1 MTEPMPAFR
10 LAMRTEGNKWTAY
23 CAQGATMDGA
33 VWMGSISVGVV
44 SNNNERRK
52 AFIELMKSAL
62 IDFLEQQGVEVDHW
76 EERGAPESER
86 SGSA

>member
-1 MTEPMPAFR
+1 
-10 LAMRTEGNKWTAY
+10 
-23 CAQGATMDGA
+23 
-33 VWMGSISVGVV
+33 VGVV